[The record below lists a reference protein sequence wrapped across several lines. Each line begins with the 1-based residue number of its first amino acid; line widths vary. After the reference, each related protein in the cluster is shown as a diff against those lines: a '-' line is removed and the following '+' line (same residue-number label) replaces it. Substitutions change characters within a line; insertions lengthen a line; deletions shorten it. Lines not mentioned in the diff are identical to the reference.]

1 MNLREKFYSEAIS
14 IIEELYRLSKY
25 DPDID
30 FYRIWDI
37 CNALDK
43 NQIKSKEWLVD
54 KLLET
59 LPYQYLPL
67 FDSTFPESEPKNI
80 FIAGGWYGITA
91 LLLREKYKL
100 GDIHTCDL
108 DPVTKIYGEKFIDCE
123 QNNIHFKVDDAI
135 SYFLENKNNY
145 GILIN
150 TSCEHMDHDDVTF
163 MCQAKREHTIV
174 CLQNNNFHEID
185 SHIGCHDSLSDF
197 ADSLKLNQ
205 IIYQGVEKL
214 DNCDRYM
221 VIGK

>member
-54 KLLET
+54 KLLEN
-59 LPYQYLPL
+59 LIEVE
-67 FDSTFPESEPKNI
+67 DEPKNI
-80 FIAGGWYGITA
+80 FIAGGWYGVTA
-91 LLLREKYKL
+91 LLLREKSYYNVEVNDKL
-100 GDIHTCDL
+100 EAIHTCDL
-108 DPVTKIYGEKFIDCE
+108 DPGTKIYGERLVDYEK
-123 QNNIHFKVDDAI
+123 NNIHFKVDDAI
-135 SYFLENKNNY
+135 SYFLENKDWY

-163 MCQAKREHTIV
+163 MCQAKREHTMV
-174 CLQNNNFHEID
+174 CLQNNNFHEIN

-197 ADSLKLNQ
+197 VDSLKLNQ